1 METISPAPDLRIS
14 FPSDLYELEAV
25 KLAAYRF
32 ANEASVELEPVG
44 ERLLCI
50 LKPLGT
56 SIDLEKLEARFR
68 CEVIDQ
74 DLRKRIAR
82 ETEGLRNLVLAHAF
96 SKTGLSA

>member
-68 CEVIDQ
+68 
-74 DLRKRIAR
+74 
-82 ETEGLRNLVLAHAF
+82 
-96 SKTGLSA
+96 